1 MQKKM
6 SKNSKTM
13 AKKSMATP
21 KKSKAMPKK
30 SMTMPKK
37 RKEMPKKSKAMA
49 KKNILLPKKKPDF
62 NPWALEKE
70 YGKKKKESKWVLLLG
85 SSRGIGLLVFIVL
98 SIIILSSFLYVTQ
111 KFKVRTVYVQ
121 GNKHYS
127 NEEIQNMVMEGR
139 LGDNSLYL
147 SMKYREKGIENV
159 PFVEKMDV
167 EILAPDTIKIYVY
180 EKALA
185 GYVEYLGRNMY
196 FDKDGII
203 VESSLEKTVG
213 IPQVTGLDFGY
224 VVLYK
229 KLPIEKDTV
238 FKLVLNITQVL
249 NKYEIAT
256 DRIYFD
262 SDYQITLY
270 FGDAKAKIGNED
282 YLDEKV
288 MKLKTILPEL
298 EGKKGILRMENYSE
312 DMENITF
319 ELE

>member
-1 MQKKM
+1 MTKGTDPMQKKM
-6 SKNSKTM
+6 SRKSKVM
-13 AKKSMATP
+13 P
-21 KKSKAMPKK
+21 KKSKV
-30 SMTMPKK
+30 
-37 RKEMPKKSKAMA
+37 MPKKSKA
-49 KKNILLPKKKPDF
+49 IPKKSMAVPKKSMAIPKKSKVIPKRRAGFD
-62 NPWALEKE
+62 ARSLDKE
-70 YGKKKKESKWVLLLG
+70 YGRKKKESKWVLLLG

-98 SIIILSSFLYVTQ
+98 SIVILSSLLYVTQ

-127 NEEIQNMVMEGR
+127 NEEIQDMVMEGR

-167 EILAPDTIKIYVY
+167 EILSPDTIKIYVY

-203 VESSLEKTVG
+203 VESSQEKTAG

-270 FGDAKAKIGNED
+270 FDDAKAKIGNDD

-288 MKLKTILPEL
+288 MKLKSILPEL
-298 EGKKGILRMENYSE
+298 EGKKGTLRMENYSE
-312 DMENITF
+312 DIENITF